1 MNVALNLEQLL
12 NTQNVALDLVTVIIT
27 LQQIANEWVEL
38 GAVTGILDKDSA
50 NIVKLIRDNYEVSS
64 S

>member
-1 MNVALNLEQLL
+1 MNVTLNLEQLL